1 MRLIAIVSVGV
12 LTLLTS
18 WRWLACEVPNAEPT
32 VVASGEPLAV
42 DETVRM
48 RWVDEETGE
57 EDIWTVTKR
66 ETTPEQ
72 RYSPPLPASDPEAT
86 SHQPYESARTL
97 NAMAL
102 ESWKNGEIR
111 ESMAQLE
118 LAIESDPDDPE
129 IRTHYGRLLLLS
141 MSYGDARK
149 QLERAAQLNSDDPQV
164 WLDLATLYQK
174 TMALE
179 RSWEARERAEALA
192 EGQEIRQNEM
202 GFWVLDGNTIY
213 P

>member
-1 MRLIAIVSVGV
+1 MRWIAVAGVGV
-12 LTLLTS
+12 LALLPV
-18 WRWLACEVPNAEPT
+18 WWWLSREAPSPEPP
-32 VVASGEPLAV
+32 VVSPGEPLAM

-66 ETTPEQ
+66 DTTPEQ
-72 RYSPPLPASDPEAT
+72 RYSPPLPAPDPNAA
-86 SHQPYESARTL
+86 SHQPLESARTL

-111 ESMAQLE
+111 EAMTQLE
-118 LAIESDPDDPE
+118 AAIEADPDDPE

-141 MSYGDARK
+141 MSYGDARE
-149 QLERAAQLNSDDPQV
+149 QLENAAQLNPDDPQV

-179 RSWEARERAEALA
+179 RSWEARGRAEALA
-192 EGQEIRQNEM
+192 EGREIRQDEM

>member
-1 MRLIAIVSVGV
+1 MRWIAAAGVGV
-12 LTLLTS
+12 LALLLV
-18 WRWLACEVPNAEPT
+18 WWGLYREVPTPEPR
-32 VVASGEPLAV
+32 VVSPDEPLAM

-66 ETTPEQ
+66 STTPEQ
-72 RYSPPLPASDPEAT
+72 RHGPPLPAPDPDAT
-86 SHQPYESARTL
+86 SHQPVESARTL

-102 ESWKNGEIR
+102 QSWKNGKIR
-111 ESMAQLE
+111 EAMTQLE
-118 LAIESDPDDPE
+118 AAVEADPDDPE

-141 MSYGDARK
+141 MSYADARE
-149 QLERAAQLNSDDPQV
+149 QLENAAQLDPDDPQV

-174 TMALE
+174 TMTME
-179 RSWEARERAEALA
+179 RSWEARGRAEALA
-192 EGQEIRQNEM
+192 EGREIHQDET